1 MLELKKKKLSK
12 ESIKFTFTIV
22 YAAIFHQM
30 YSKRNCTKYIM
41 VIVKQLN
48 IAIVQFVKEM

>member
-1 MLELKKKKLSK
+1 
-12 ESIKFTFTIV
+12 
-22 YAAIFHQM
+22 M